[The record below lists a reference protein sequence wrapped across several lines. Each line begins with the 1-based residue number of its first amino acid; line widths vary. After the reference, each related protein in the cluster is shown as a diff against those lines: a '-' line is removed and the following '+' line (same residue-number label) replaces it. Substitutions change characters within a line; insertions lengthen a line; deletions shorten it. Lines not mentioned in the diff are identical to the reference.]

1 MARMAVA
8 DGITH
13 VVCSPHANSQYE
25 YASDVVAG
33 KIDEL
38 QWLLEEEGVALKLGR
53 GCDFH
58 LSYENIQDAKAEPTK
73 FSINGLGYLLVEI
86 PDYGVPRGLTE
97 IFYQL
102 QLAGM
107 TPILTHPER
116 NPTLQADQQRL
127 VEWLRGG
134 VLIQV
139 TAGSVLGHMGKRA
152 ERMAHQLLENRWVH
166 FLATDAHNITRVRL
180 KCMRLWMPVRRN
192 MGPTMHICSAL
203 QIRWQLLPGVPC
215 HNASSLSDFMR
226 IPTEKSWWQKLL
238 SKSSQLESQTAI
250 YSEELAGDEGGCR
263 SEEEGSSGYII
274 CRAVALHGCLV
285 GEVLVSF
292 ADLTLHDHAGGYA
305 IDTDL
310 RRPGLCH
317 RLGEHVQGSLGGA
330 VVSMSGPGMRTA
342 K

>member
-1 MARMAVA
+1 MIDIHHHLLWDMDDGASSIETWLAMARMAAA

-13 VVCSPHANSQYE
+13 VVCSPHANNEYEYE
-25 YASDVVAG
+25 YAVVAD

-38 QWLLEEEGVALKLGR
+38 QRMLDAEGVALKLGR

-58 LSYENIQDAKAEPTK
+58 LSYENIQDARTEPTK

-134 VLIQV
+134 GLIQV

-152 ERMAHQLLENRWVH
+152 ERMAHQLLEDRWVH
-166 FLATDAHNITRVRL
+166 FLATDAHNITSRPPKMREAMDALAQKYGPDYAHLRCFTNPLAAFTGSPLPQRAEPKRL
-180 KCMRLWMPVRRN
+180 YAD
-192 MGPTMHICSAL
+192 S
-203 QIRWQLLPGVPC
+203 
-215 HNASSLSDFMR
+215 
-226 IPTEKSWWQKLL
+226 TEKSWWQKLL
-238 SKSSQLESQTAI
+238 
-250 YSEELAGDEGGCR
+250 
-263 SEEEGSSGYII
+263 
-274 CRAVALHGCLV
+274 
-285 GEVLVSF
+285 
-292 ADLTLHDHAGGYA
+292 
-305 IDTDL
+305 
-310 RRPGLCH
+310 
-317 RLGEHVQGSLGGA
+317 
-330 VVSMSGPGMRTA
+330 
-342 K
+342 